1 MGRAPFSSCLAFL
14 FLAACTGAPIGQPT
28 PLATS
33 APASAT
39 APSSRV
45 TPQAASCA
53 ISDTWDV
60 ELTVTGGFAGVE
72 RRLQVDDQGAY
83 EAEDAQPASK
93 EEGFLSADEMQ
104 QLLGLLPSVCEPY
117 EPSRPPSCADCFNYF
132 LEATLQGSAYEFIL
146 NDLSLA
152 EAPVGP
158 LVGWLSSYLN
168 AVLQD

>member
-1 MGRAPFSSCLAFL
+1 MGRAGFSSGLAL
-14 FLAACTGAPIGQPT
+14 LLLAACTSAPIGQPT
-28 PLATS
+28 PLATT

-39 APSSRV
+39 APSSRA
-45 TPQAASCA
+45 TPQSSSCDV
-53 ISDTWDV
+53 SGTWDV
-60 ELTVTGGFAGVE
+60 ELNVTGGFAGVD

-93 EEGFLSADEMQ
+93 EEGVLSADEME
-104 QLLGLLPSVCEPY
+104 QLLALLPSVCEPY
-117 EPSRPPSCADCFNYF
+117 EAARPPSCADCFNYF

-168 AVLQD
+168 TVLQD

>member
-1 MGRAPFSSCLAFL
+1 MGRAPLSSALVL
-14 FLAACTGAPIGQPT
+14 LTLAACTAAPLGQPT
-28 PLATS
+28 AVPTT
-33 APASAT
+33 APASTT
-39 APSSRV
+39 APSSRA
-45 TPQAASCA
+45 TPQPSSCDV
-53 ISDTWDV
+53 SGTWEV
-60 ELTVTGGFAGVE
+60 ELSVTGGFAGVD

-93 EEGFLSADEMQ
+93 EEGVLSADEME
-104 QLLGLLPSVCEPY
+104 QLLALLPSVCEPY
-117 EPSRPPSCADCFNYF
+117 EASRPPSCADCFNYF